1 MTDFRNFLEHL
12 YQDAIES
19 EGQAR
24 TREKSHMI
32 SAELAAAAA
41 LIHSVHK
48 EQLYEAL
55 TLYDEK
61 NIERSSASSVRCPVC
76 IGTGWNDAADD
87 ACEACQGDGW
97 VLEEPGRW
105 PKCPDCDGTGWE
117 ADLIDA
123 YAEMCTTCE
132 GDGYLPPPPAVTGA
146 SVKPNRAEKILK
158 RAQCNTC
165 YGSGYANG
173 TACPSCGGGFHQ
185 TEDSRTPSY
194 ICGICGGCTDPN
206 HTGICVTCDCVKP
219 NIMHTEDC
227 TCHGG
232 SGPCSCI

>member
-12 YQDAIES
+12 YHDAIES

-24 TREKSHMI
+24 KREKSHMI
-32 SAELAAAAA
+32 SAELAADAA
-41 LIHSVHK
+41 LIHQRHK

-55 TLYDEK
+55 TLFDEK
-61 NIERSSASSVRCPVC
+61 SVERSSASSARCPDCV
-76 IGTGWNDAADD
+76 GTGWDDAADD

-97 VLEEPGRW
+97 VLEEPEAPHARW

-123 YAEMCTTCE
+123 YAEVCTTCD
-132 GDGYLPPPPAVTGA
+132 GDGYLPAAPASWDGA
-146 SVKPNRAEKILK
+146 SV
-158 RAQCNTC
+158 T
-165 YGSGYANG
+165 
-173 TACPSCGGGFHQ
+173 
-185 TEDSRTPSY
+185 
-194 ICGICGGCTDPN
+194 
-206 HTGICVTCDCVKP
+206 P

-227 TCHGG
+227 TCQGG